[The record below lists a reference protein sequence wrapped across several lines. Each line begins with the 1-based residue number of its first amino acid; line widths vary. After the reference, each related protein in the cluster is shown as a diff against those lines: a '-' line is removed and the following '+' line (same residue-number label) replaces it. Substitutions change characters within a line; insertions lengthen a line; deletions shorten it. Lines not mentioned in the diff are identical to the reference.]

1 MKSLG
6 FSERENNA
14 EKAGMTTNAFFNDN
28 YPRAEKE
35 TRIYNLIILD
45 ESGSMQTIREQ
56 AFSGVNE
63 TIRSIRQAQ
72 TEHPED
78 NQMLCLV
85 SFSSWDEK
93 YVRVRTDCEK
103 IEQVQDLAWEQYHPT
118 GGTPLFDAMGIS
130 ISSLRELVREGDHVL
145 VTVITDGMEN
155 SSHIYSAQQVKA
167 LVDELSEKSWVF
179 TYIGA
184 NQDSEKTASGL
195 GIKSSMDFETTAQGS
210 GMMFQKMQ
218 SAHRS
223 YYKKVRMSKASG
235 IEADY
240 LSDFFS
246 EKEALTRV
254 TPEHIESLQPN
265 EIFVFGSNLQGH
277 HLGGAARQAL
287 KKFGAIFGR
296 GYGLQGQS
304 YAIPTMGMSIPEIK
318 WHVEHFIHFADQHP
332 ELTFLVTRIGCGI
345 AGFQDEDIAP
355 LFASAYSLPNVYLPA
370 SFWKVLSYKHSQ

>member
-1 MKSLG
+1 MNLMKSLG

-85 SFSSWDEK
+85 SFSSWGEK

-145 VTVITDGMEN
+145 VTVITDGLEN
-155 SSHIYSAQQVKA
+155 ASREYSAKA
-167 LVDELSEKSWVF
+167 IKSIVSLLREKDWVF
-179 TYIGA
+179 VYIGA
-184 NQDSEKTASGL
+184 NQDAVEVAREMNINNAMEYAATPEGYTH
-195 GIKSSMDFETTAQGS
+195 MVNEEN
-210 GMMFQKMQ
+210 
-218 SAHRS
+218 AHR
-223 YYKKVRMSKASG
+223 MS
-235 IEADY
+235 
-240 LSDFFS
+240 FFKRCY
-246 EKEALTRV
+246 E
-254 TPEHIESLQPN
+254 
-265 EIFVFGSNLQGH
+265 
-277 HLGGAARQAL
+277 
-287 KKFGAIFGR
+287 
-296 GYGLQGQS
+296 GL
-304 YAIPTMGMSIPEIK
+304 MN
-318 WHVEHFIHFADQHP
+318 
-332 ELTFLVTRIGCGI
+332 
-345 AGFQDEDIAP
+345 AGENFFDDDEDG
-355 LFASAYSLPNVYLPA
+355 
-370 SFWKVLSYKHSQ
+370 Q